1 MSAEGER
8 VDAEA
13 VSIEQWI
20 NGHIEGAGDGCV
32 DIGCA
37 LNFERNL
44 FDAKRARGYS
54 HFLHFSHGI

>member
-20 NGHIEGAGDGCV
+20 NGHIEAS
-32 DIGCA
+32 
-37 LNFERNL
+37 
-44 FDAKRARGYS
+44 ARPVTLAMAES
-54 HFLHFSHGI
+54 ISAAR